1 MDKIVKSS
9 RLIILI
15 VLVAAMAVVLFVSLY
30 RLQIIDGE
38 SYYEQS
44 KNSIV
49 STSTVAAARGNILD
63 RYGRVMVSNRV
74 CNNLMINDNE
84 LFEQEDP
91 NAIILQLV
99 NAVEDSGNTYT
110 DTLPVTKKAP
120 FEYVKN
126 MSDLQRTRLDAY
138 LEEYDLPASTTAVEL
153 MAVFRKNFQIDDN
166 YTSEEMRIIAGV
178 RYEVKIRYIIGTSP
192 YVFSQDVSIDLISKL
207 MENDVPG
214 FEVRSS
220 YIREYNTTA
229 AAHLLGSVGL
239 MDSDEVAE
247 YKNDGYAMDAY
258 VGKDGAEKAFESY
271 LHGTDGLAVVT
282 STKEGTIVN
291 TTYKKEPQPGNN
303 VYLTIDL
310 GLQEA
315 AEAALSSFI
324 TTTNSEREKT
334 NAQLAAVGNTK
345 DQTEL
350 ISGGAVVAIDVKS
363 GEPLAIA
370 SYPTYDLSTF
380 FEDAQDILEDENHPL
395 LNRALQGLYA
405 PGSTFKPVTAIAAL
419 SEGIITTNTTIYDE
433 VTFTKYPD
441 YQPSCWIK
449 GKGTHGTVN
458 VTQAIEVSCN
468 YFFYTVGDMMG
479 IEPITE
485 YGKQFGL
492 GQKTGI
498 ELYEEEGIIS
508 STEYREKVMKEEWF
522 VGYTLGAAIGQDIN
536 SFTPIQIANY
546 IACLANDGTRYK
558 TSMLKAVR
566 SFDGSDSLFE
576 RKAEVSGTVVSAQEN
591 FDAVQLGM
599 YNVANSTSGTAYRIF
614 GNYPV
619 HVAAKT
625 GTAQRGEN
633 TTNNGVFVC
642 YAPYEDPEIAI
653 AVVVEKGGSGSG
665 IATIGKDV
673 LDYYLSFKNSA
684 NVTETENTLLG

>member
-1 MDKIVKSS
+1 MDKIVKPL
-9 RLIILI
+9 RLGILI
-15 VLVAAMAVVLFVSLY
+15 FFLIAMTAVMIISLY

-74 CNNLMINDNE
+74 CNNLMINDQE

-120 FEYVKN
+120 FEYVEN

-138 LEEYDLPASTTAVEL
+138 LEENKLPASTTAVEL
-153 MAVFRKNFQIDDN
+153 MAAFRKNFLIDDN

-192 YVFSQDVSIDLISKL
+192 YVFSQDVSIDLISQL

-229 AAHLLGSVGL
+229 AAHLLGFVG
-239 MDSDEVAE
+239 MMYGDEIE
-247 YKNDGYAMDAY
+247 KYKNDGYSMDAY

-271 LHGTDGLAVVT
+271 LHGTDGVAVVT

-315 AEAALSSFI
+315 AEAALSSFVS
-324 TTTNSEREKT
+324 TTNAAREKT
-334 NAQLAAVGNTK
+334 NAELAAMGDTK

-350 ISGGAVVAIDVKS
+350 ISGGAVVAIEVKT

-380 FEDAQDILEDENHPL
+380 FENATELVKDKNTPL

-419 SEGIITTNTTIYDE
+419 SEGIISTGTTITDE
-433 VTFTKYPD
+433 VTYTKYED

-449 GKGTHGTVN
+449 GKGSHGTIN

-468 YFFYTVGDMMG
+468 YFFYTVGDTMG
-479 IEPITE
+479 IDLISK
-485 YGKQFGL
+485 YGEQFGL

-498 ELYEEEGIIS
+498 ELYEEKGILAS
-508 STEYREKVMKEEWF
+508 REYRKDVMGEEWLK
-522 VGYTLGAAIGQDIN
+522 GYTLGAAIGQDIH
-536 SFTPIQIANY
+536 SFTPIQLANY
-546 IACLANDGTRYK
+546 IAALANDGTRYK
-558 TSMLKAVR
+558 TSMLKTVR
-566 SFDGSDSLFE
+566 SFDGTKDVYE
-576 RKAEVSGTVVSAQEN
+576 RESEVTGRVVSAQEN

-599 YNVANSTSGTAYRIF
+599 YNVANSVTGTAYKIF
-614 GNYPV
+614 GNYQV

-625 GTAQRGEN
+625 GTAERGED

-642 YAPYEDPEIAI
+642 YAPYEDPEIAV

-665 IATIGKDV
+665 IASIGKNV
-673 LDYYLSFKNSA
+673 LDYYFSFKNST
-684 NVTETENTLLG
+684 NVTETENTLLS